1 MTKFSE
7 PGLKTKSFYL
17 AKWSITR
24 APFLT
29 LVKVCMQSV
38 NVGGFFNLCKK
49 DTSLVCGLESTDIT

>member
-38 NVGGFFNLCKK
+38 NVGFFLICVKK
-49 DTSLVCGLESTDIT
+49 TLLLYVALNQQT